1 MTAEYIANEEM
12 VPAVH
17 AEPQYS
23 RIENQPVRK
32 KSVVNAHV
40 FRRAIVIAGLLIV
53 LVAVL
58 IPIYWAIVLSFDRN
72 ATTRLPP
79 FSLWPTIPSLLNY
92 QFAFDTIPLWR
103 LFLNTTIVT
112 LLNTAISV
120 FFALCAGYAFAK
132 GNFRF
137 KNFWFV
143 FMLAVM
149 MIPFESRM
157 IPLFIQY
164 RDWGMLD
171 TWFPLIFGSF
181 AYVFGTFF
189 ARQTIAA
196 IPDELREAAYLDG
209 AGEWRIFFQ
218 VIIPLCKPL
227 IATLSILQI
236 IHHWNNYLWPLV
248 TIRTQNRQ
256 MLSVGVAMFNSQQDA
271 IIFGPRMA
279 VAVISA
285 IPLIILFLFA
295 QKHIIQSVAMTG
307 IK

>member
-1 MTAEYIANEEM
+1 MKGKKLSK
-12 VPAVH
+12 AV
-17 AEPQYS
+17 
-23 RIENQPVRK
+23 
-32 KSVVNAHV
+32 
-40 FRRAIVIAGLLIV
+40 IVLGLLV
-53 LVAVL
+53 TLVIIL
-58 IPIYWAIVLSFDRN
+58 IPIYWAVILSFDAG
-72 ATTRLPP
+72 ATTRLPE
-79 FSLWPTIPSLLNY
+79 FSLTPSEFSLRNY
-92 QFAFDTIPLWR
+92 EFAFSQIPLVQ
-103 LFLNTTIVT
+103 LFINTTVVT
-112 LLNTAISV
+112 LLNTFISV
-120 FFALCAGYAFAK
+120 FFALTAGYAFAK
-132 GNFRF
+132 GQFRF

-157 IPLFIQY
+157 IPLFILY

-189 ARQTIAA
+189 ARQNIAA
-196 IPDELREAAYLDG
+196 IPDELRESAYLDG
-209 AGEWRIFFQ
+209 AGEWKIFFKI
-218 VIIPLCKPL
+218 IIPLSKPL

-248 TIRTQNRQ
+248 TIRTQTRQ

-285 IPLIILFLFA
+285 IPLIILFLIL
-295 QKHIIQSVAMTG
+295 QKHIVQSIAMSGT
-307 IK
+307 K